1 MKPVI
6 GLVLAGGG
14 AKGAYQVGALT
25 YLAELG
31 LQPHIIAGTSIG
43 ALNGAVLASYS
54 SLKQG
59 VNRLNQLW
67 DHLAESPIIR
77 PNTTTVIKGMGYLA
91 QSLVPSFNQWIIDAL
106 EAMGFLGDHNAIF
119 NPTPIEDLLSE
130 TINLQSLQRGTE
142 LWVTVFPSLKIPGIS
157 YNLLMAGIDLLRAK
171 TGTQAHWLRAQDC
184 ENDEILHNLPLSSAA
199 IPLVFPER
207 EVNGQ
212 HYVDGALANNIPL
225 EALAIK
231 GCTHAIIIHLDNG
244 EIWNR
249 QDFPDQGIIEIRP
262 QARIN
267 HSDLPLLGFAGSL
280 IDFSPEY
287 ISKLKQRGYE
297 DAKKC
302 MQPIILTMETILEQ
316 RQSHDSMVNSS
327 LKLLND
333 EPLF

>member
-1 MKPVI
+1 MKPLI

-43 ALNGAVLASYS
+43 ALNGAVLASYP

-59 VNRLNQLW
+59 VNHLNQLW
-67 DHLAESPIIR
+67 DYLAQAPIIS
-77 PNTTTVIKGMGYLA
+77 PNTTTVVKGMGYLT
-91 QSLVPSFNQWIIDAL
+91 QSLVPTFNQWIIDAL
-106 EAMGFLGDHNAIF
+106 QMMNFITDHNAIF
-119 NPTPIEDLLSE
+119 DPTPIEELLE
-130 TINLQSLQRGTE
+130 QTINLKSLRQGIE
-142 LWVTVFPSLKIPGIS
+142 LWVTVFPSLKIPGVR
-157 YNLLMAGIDLLRAK
+157 YDLLMAGIDLLRAK
-171 TGTQAHWLRAQDC
+171 TGTQAHWLCAQDC
-184 ENDEILHNLPLSSAA
+184 ENDEILHNLLLSSAA
-199 IPLVFPER
+199 IPLAFPER

-225 EALAIK
+225 EALVRK
-231 GCTHAIIIHLDNG
+231 GCTHAVIIHLDNG

-249 QDFPDQGIIEIRP
+249 HDFPDQAIIEIRP

-267 HSDLPLLGFAGSL
+267 HSDIPLLGFGSSL
-280 IDFSPEY
+280 IDFSPNY
-287 ISKLKQRGYE
+287 IAKLKERGYE

-302 MQPIILTMETILEQ
+302 MEPIILTMETLLEQ
-316 RQSHDSMVNSS
+316 RQSHDSMINSS
-327 LKLLND
+327 LKIFND